1 METIHLEAVA
11 DGQPSMTSVEVVSKV
26 ISPTCST
33 STFFKNTGIAT
44 LSSKTLSTAE
54 YALHQ
59 QLAAEKQGVAALHDE
74 VVDLKKRSEAAKQAL
89 AITQQQF
96 EELNKQ
102 EEENNLILKRILM
115 VATAGTPSQP

>member
-1 METIHLEAVA
+1 MSMETIHLEAVA

-59 QLAAEKQGVAALHDE
+59 QLATEKQGVATLHE
-74 VVDLKKRSEAAKQAL
+74 MYVDLRKMSRGSHGEKM
-89 AITQQQF
+89 T
-96 EELNKQ
+96 
-102 EEENNLILKRILM
+102 
-115 VATAGTPSQP
+115 V

>member
-1 METIHLEAVA
+1 METIHAEAIA
-11 DGQPSMTSVEVVSKV
+11 DGQPSMTCVEVISKV

-44 LSSKTLSTAE
+44 LSSKTLSAAE

-59 QLAAEKQGVAALHDE
+59 QLAAEKQDVAALHDE
-74 VVDLKKRSEAAKQAL
+74 VVDLKKRSETAKQAL
-89 AITQQQF
+89 AITQQLF
-96 EELNKQ
+96 EKLNKQ

-115 VATAGTPSQP
+115 VAAAGTPSQP